1 MQLVELIKILKQYA
15 NSILDR
21 EGWSIIFELKEEK
34 GKEITLIVKD
44 RFIEFVKAKTKS
56 KETSFEIPTFKEIF
70 GKQDEISKK
79 IVDEKLLKNFEPYTF
94 YTYKQKLLLEI
105 GQIFSKNSELVE
117 RCKIAQD
124 NNYSYID
131 SFSVKNFFS
140 IENIDLKEI
149 KGAREVYFLGENG
162 DGKSLVLMAMHLAF
176 NGREIEK
183 NTSFEFTGKIKEIL
197 KSNENIQLRGRDTD
211 HSKYGGER
219 IIYLKNFFAYGV
231 HRGRFSSEKH
241 ELYGFMTLYDSEL
254 QLYSPEKLLNQI
266 FIHEL
271 EKELNNINMA
281 GELKELPN
289 WVSLQTIQNLFH
301 ELLEKNV
308 VIEVTGEEVRFKEK
322 NFKLTFNQLSEGYK
336 NIMVWVSDLIYRLQQ
351 NQPNTNKL
359 EEFKGIVLLDEVEL
373 HLHPIWQ
380 RRIIRQLRSFFP
392 KIQFVF
398 TTHSPTIIQ
407 GAGED
412 AIIYRVFR
420 NSKDG
425 KTSASEAYYKKDLD
439 HLMFNTLVISPLFG
453 LDDARVSSK
462 NAASDTSESYLQSRI
477 SKRIEEEI
485 KNQKQEGKEFLSD
498 NEIDSLI
505 DKILKEEIK
514 KKKND

>member
-1 MQLVELIKILKQYA
+1 MQLVELVKILKQYA

-21 EGWSIIFELKEEK
+21 EGWSIAFEFKEEK
-34 GKEITLIVKD
+34 KKEITLIVKD
-44 RFIEFVKAKTKS
+44 RFTELVKTKTKS
-56 KETSFEIPTFKEIF
+56 NETSFEIPAFKEIF

-79 IVDEKLLKNFEPYTF
+79 IVDEKLLKNIDPYTV
-94 YTYKQKLLLEI
+94 YEYKQKLLLEI
-105 GQIFSKNSELVE
+105 GQIFSKSSALVE
-117 RCKIAQD
+117 ICKIAQE

-149 KGAREVYFLGENG
+149 KGAKEVYFLGENG

-176 NGREIEK
+176 NGREILK
-183 NTSFEFTGKIKEIL
+183 NTNFEFTGKIQELQKL
-197 KSNENIQLRGRDTD
+197 NANIQLKGRDTD

-219 IIYLKNFFAYGV
+219 IIFLKNFYAYGV

-241 ELYGFMTLYDSEL
+241 EQYGFMSLYDSEL
-254 QLYSPEKLLNQI
+254 QLYSPVKLLNQI
-266 FIHEL
+266 FLLEL
-271 EKELNNINMA
+271 EKKLDSQNML
-281 GELKELPN
+281 GEIEELPN

-301 ELLEKNV
+301 VLLEKNV
-308 VIEVTGEEVRFKEK
+308 VIEVSAEGVWFKEK
-322 NFKLTFNQLSEGYK
+322 NFKLDFNQLSEGYK

-359 EEFKGIVLLDEVEL
+359 EEFKGIVLLDEIEL

-380 RRIIRQLRSFFP
+380 RKIISQLRSFFP
-392 KIQFVF
+392 QIQFVF

-425 KTSASEAYYKKDLD
+425 KTGASEAYYKKDLD
-439 HLMFNTLVISPLFG
+439 HLMFNTLVTSPLFG

-462 NAASDTSESYLQSRI
+462 DATSDTSESYLQSRI
-477 SKRIEEEI
+477 SKRIEEEL